1 MKLLIDKNRDY
12 RRYRPD
18 PAEKI
23 ALANNGLQWVLSSN
37 VSAIGTNGNDLIVRF
52 HNGSLYS
59 YPGQAKLYKSMLASN
74 SKGHFVWVKLRY
86 PKLAY
91 NKIGSLP
98 MKNDIETT
106 DEDIFNLVDLA
117 GLAVFDRLREL
128 GMFIPNITNN
138 TMGLTTF

>member
-52 HNGSLYS
+52 HNGSL
-59 YPGQAKLYKSMLASN
+59 
-74 SKGHFVWVKLRY
+74 
-86 PKLAY
+86 
-91 NKIGSLP
+91 
-98 MKNDIETT
+98 
-106 DEDIFNLVDLA
+106 
-117 GLAVFDRLREL
+117 
-128 GMFIPNITNN
+128 NIYYRR
-138 TMGLTTF
+138 